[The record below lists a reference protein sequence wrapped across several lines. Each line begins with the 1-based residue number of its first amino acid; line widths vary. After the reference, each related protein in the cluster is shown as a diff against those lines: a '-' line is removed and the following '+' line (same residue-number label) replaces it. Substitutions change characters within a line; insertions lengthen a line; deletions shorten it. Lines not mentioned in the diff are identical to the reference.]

1 MVSYI
6 NQTFIIYNLLIY
18 KNLNLNIN
26 KRVNL
31 SMNIKKLI
39 GHRIKELRKSRHF
52 SQEQLA
58 EMLDISQNA
67 LSYIETG
74 ENFFSSDTLEKLIN
88 ALEIEPQE
96 LMTFAH
102 LQSSDKLLNEIV
114 EMLNKNPE
122 KSKISIK
129 LLKQSLAK
137 K

>member
-1 MVSYI
+1 MVNYI

-26 KRVNL
+26 KRVDL

-58 EMLDISQNA
+58 EMLDISHNA

-122 KSKISIK
+122 KIKDIYKITKAITC
-129 LLKQSLAK
+129 
-137 K
+137 

>member
-1 MVSYI
+1 MVNYI

-18 KNLNLNIN
+18 KILNLNIN
-26 KRVNL
+26 KRVDL

-74 ENFFSSDTLEKLIN
+74 ENFFSSDTLEELIN

-102 LQSSDKLLNEIV
+102 LQSSDNLLNEIV
-114 EMLNKNPE
+114 EMLHKNPD
-122 KSKISIK
+122 KIKDIYK
-129 LLKQSLAK
+129 ITKAITC
-137 K
+137 

>member
-1 MVSYI
+1 MVNYI

-18 KNLNLNIN
+18 RNLNLNIN

-39 GHRIKELRKSRHF
+39 GRRIKELRKSRHF

-122 KSKISIK
+122 KIKDIYKITKAITC
-129 LLKQSLAK
+129 
-137 K
+137 

>member
-1 MVSYI
+1 MVNYI

-26 KRVNL
+26 KRVDL

-88 ALEIEPQE
+88 ALDIEPQE

-102 LQSSDKLLNEIV
+102 LQSSDNLLNEIV
-114 EMLNKNPE
+114 EMLHKNPD
-122 KSKISIK
+122 KIKDIYK
-129 LLKQSLAK
+129 ITKAITC
-137 K
+137 

>member
-1 MVSYI
+1 MVNYI

-26 KRVNL
+26 KRVDL

-39 GHRIKELRKSRHF
+39 GHRIKELRKARHF

-102 LQSSDKLLNEIV
+102 LQSSDNLLNEIV
-114 EMLNKNPE
+114 EMLHKNPD
-122 KSKISIK
+122 KIKDIYK
-129 LLKQSLAK
+129 ITKAITC
-137 K
+137 

>member
-1 MVSYI
+1 MVNYI

-26 KRVNL
+26 KRVDL

-122 KSKISIK
+122 KIKDIYKITKAITC
-129 LLKQSLAK
+129 
-137 K
+137 

>member
-1 MVSYI
+1 M
-6 NQTFIIYNLLIY
+6 
-18 KNLNLNIN
+18 
-26 KRVNL
+26 
-31 SMNIKKLI
+31 MNIKQLI
-39 GHRIKELRKSRHF
+39 GLRIKELRKAKHL
-52 SQEQLA
+52 SQEKLA

-122 KSKISIK
+122 KIKDIYKITKAITC
-129 LLKQSLAK
+129 
-137 K
+137 

>member
-6 NQTFIIYNLLIY
+6 SQTFIIYNFLIY
-18 KNLNLNIN
+18 KSLNLNIN

-39 GHRIKELRKSRHF
+39 GRRIKELRKSRHF

-122 KSKISIK
+122 KIKDIYKITKAITC
-129 LLKQSLAK
+129 
-137 K
+137 

>member
-6 NQTFIIYNLLIY
+6 SQTFIIYNLLIY
-18 KNLNLNIN
+18 KSLNLNID

-39 GHRIKELRKSRHF
+39 GRRIKELRKSRHF

-122 KSKISIK
+122 KIKDIYKITKAITC
-129 LLKQSLAK
+129 
-137 K
+137 

>member
-1 MVSYI
+1 MVNYI

-18 KNLNLNIN
+18 ENLNLNIN

-122 KSKISIK
+122 KIKDIYKITKAITC
-129 LLKQSLAK
+129 
-137 K
+137 

>member
-1 MVSYI
+1 MVGYI

-122 KSKISIK
+122 KIKDIYKITKAITC
-129 LLKQSLAK
+129 
-137 K
+137 

>member
-1 MVSYI
+1 MVNYI

-18 KNLNLNIN
+18 KNLIVNIN
-26 KRVNL
+26 NWVNL

-39 GHRIKELRKSRHF
+39 GRRIKELRKSRHF

-114 EMLNKNPE
+114 EMLNKNPD
-122 KSKISIK
+122 KIKDIYK
-129 LLKQSLAK
+129 ITKAITC
-137 K
+137 

>member
-1 MVSYI
+1 MVNYI

-26 KRVNL
+26 KRVKL

-114 EMLNKNPE
+114 EMLNKNPD
-122 KSKISIK
+122 KIKDIYK
-129 LLKQSLAK
+129 ITKAITC
-137 K
+137 

>member
-18 KNLNLNIN
+18 ENLNLNIN

-122 KSKISIK
+122 KIKDIYKITKAITC
-129 LLKQSLAK
+129 
-137 K
+137 

>member
-1 MVSYI
+1 MVNYI

-26 KRVNL
+26 KRVDL

-102 LQSSDKLLNEIV
+102 LQSSDNLLNEIV
-114 EMLNKNPE
+114 EMLHKNPD
-122 KSKISIK
+122 KIKDIYK
-129 LLKQSLAK
+129 ITKAIIC
-137 K
+137 

>member
-26 KRVNL
+26 ERVNL

-114 EMLNKNPE
+114 EMLNKNPD
-122 KSKISIK
+122 KIKDIYK
-129 LLKQSLAK
+129 ITKAITC
-137 K
+137 

>member
-1 MVSYI
+1 MVNYI

-26 KRVNL
+26 KRVDL

-102 LQSSDKLLNEIV
+102 LQSSDNLLNEIV
-114 EMLNKNPE
+114 EMLHKNPD
-122 KSKISIK
+122 KIKDIYK
-129 LLKQSLAK
+129 ITKAITC
-137 K
+137 

>member
-26 KRVNL
+26 KRVKL

-114 EMLNKNPE
+114 EMLNKNPD
-122 KSKISIK
+122 KIKDIYK
-129 LLKQSLAK
+129 ITKAITC
-137 K
+137 

>member
-18 KNLNLNIN
+18 ENLNLNIN

-122 KSKISIK
+122 KIKDIYKITKAIIC
-129 LLKQSLAK
+129 
-137 K
+137 